1 LMSDPYRNPSRA
13 ESGEQQNF
21 VKSVCQWIAA
31 LSESFLDDLRV
42 TRITSEETYL
52 SFLLNSVTKATKN
65 SEAIMS
71 FKDGIGVAE
80 LMKKNEKTNVRK
92 DVIEAP
98 QIADLM
104 GYSIDR
110 IVF

>member
-42 TRITSEETYL
+42 TRITPEETYL